1 MSAVLLERHPL
12 ERTVRRGNRRL
23 DATCGRLVKRQC
35 RCTSCFKRELQLNE
49 LQAACDAGVHALVTV
64 YHSDHRKL
72 YAHERDWPFC
82 IVNILE
88 LVGES
93 MGLHRNDRY
102 KRLKMM
108 QDVDQIVAEWKR
120 LAI

>member
-1 MSAVLLERHPL
+1 MGTFGLAQCLE
-12 ERTVRRGNRRL
+12 N
-23 DATCGRLVKRQC
+23 
-35 RCTSCFKRELQLNE
+35 
-49 LQAACDAGVHALVTV
+49 
-64 YHSDHRKL
+64 
-72 YAHERDWPFC
+72 ERDWPFC

-93 MGLHRNDRY
+93 MGLHRDDRY

>member
-1 MSAVLLERHPL
+1 MGTFGLAQCLE
-12 ERTVRRGNRRL
+12 N
-23 DATCGRLVKRQC
+23 
-35 RCTSCFKRELQLNE
+35 
-49 LQAACDAGVHALVTV
+49 
-64 YHSDHRKL
+64 
-72 YAHERDWPFC
+72 ERDWPFC

-93 MGLHRNDRY
+93 MGLQHRDDRY

-108 QDVDQIVAEWKR
+108 QDVDQIVAEWRR